1 MCHKTHIK
9 VGEVGTEATAATVIG
24 IVATGAPMAEPPVIQ
39 FNRPFL
45 YFIMEKQ
52 IEVILFM
59 GTVINPSRKDRAFNL
74 DGYRAI

>member
-1 MCHKTHIK
+1 VCHKTHIK

-52 IEVILFM
+52 SEVILFL
-59 GTVINPSRKDRAFNL
+59 GILSDPSQKA
-74 DGYRAI
+74 